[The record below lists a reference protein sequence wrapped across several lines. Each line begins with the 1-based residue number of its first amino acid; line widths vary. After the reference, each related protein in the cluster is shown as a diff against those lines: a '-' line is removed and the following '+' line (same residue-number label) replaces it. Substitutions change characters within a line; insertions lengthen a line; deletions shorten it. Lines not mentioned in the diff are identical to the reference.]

1 MTLLELTII
10 IILVYAAY
18 RTLVFESKRISLLI
32 SILKLRSLAGV
43 EVEICDPVAAFLP
56 IITRKPVY
64 RVKVYGKTYAVRL
77 FSGKNYLHAVHI
89 VNREFAAVFMK
100 SGGAVKVRRFVRSM
114 RAVHEDSRV
123 YFPRTVI
130 MKPIEKAPDEIEVM
144 IFSPAPREL
153 TYVSE
158 SRTSIKVAFT
168 GDEVYGMKIF
178 TKSTFANF
186 IDRDTR
192 GFYDGVSK
200 NRDSDL

>member
-1 MTLLELTII
+1 MTLLEFTII
-10 IILVYAAY
+10 AILVIALY
-18 RTLVFESKRISLLI
+18 RATVFEGKRLSLMISV
-32 SILKLRSLAGV
+32 LKLGRLEGV
-43 EVEICDPVAAFLP
+43 EVEICNILAAFLP

-77 FSGKNYLHAVHI
+77 FSGKGAFYAVHI
-89 VNREFAAVFMK
+89 ANREYAAVFMK

-114 RAVHEDSRV
+114 RAVQEDSRV

-130 MKPIEKAPDEIEVM
+130 MKPMEKLPDETEIM
-144 IFSPAPREL
+144 LFSPAPREL

-178 TKSTFANF
+178 TKSTFCNF

-192 GFYDGVSK
+192 GFYDKS
-200 NRDSDL
+200 

>member
-1 MTLLELTII
+1 MTLLELAII
-10 IILVYAAY
+10 IIALVAVYKII
-18 RTLVFESKRISLLI
+18 VFEWKRISLLLSVI
-32 SILKLRSLAGV
+32 KLGRLDGVTV
-43 EVEICDPVAAFLP
+43 EVCNVFAALLP

-77 FSGKNYLHAVHI
+77 FSGKGAFYAVHI
-89 VNREFAAVFMK
+89 VNREYAAVFMK

-130 MKPIEKAPDEIEVM
+130 MKPMEKNPDDIEVM

-158 SRTSIKVAFT
+158 NRTSIKVAFT
-168 GDEVYGMKIF
+168 GDEVYGMKVF
-178 TKSTFANF
+178 TKTTFANF

-192 GFYDGVSK
+192 GFYDSQKSK
-200 NRDSDL
+200 RNPDF